1 MKLDNSAVGYW
12 GLVAVIFAVG
22 AVAIFWQV
30 NDPLVTDEPQF
41 VDVAASIASSGKPM
55 GYSGTEWNPVL
66 THPTLYHSLLA
77 IPVGL
82 FGETPAAGR
91 SVGIICYFITGLLVF
106 LTVARISVGRWSP
119 HIALALYMLHPLAV
133 NGALLVDIDNSLLV
147 LASTLMVYLLAR
159 IDFQLN
165 PKRALLFGLLFGVF
179 LLSKLT
185 TPPLLLVSLALYY
198 VLIRDYRKI
207 GYVALIGVVGAAV
220 FAAVYFPY
228 TLLMDLP
235 WQQPFTHS
243 VERALEAGGGAPF
256 YIMLAKR
263 LIRLA
268 LWTMPPTLIAAAL
281 VFWVRRKEW
290 FGGRLTPGDFALLT
304 GVIVFIFYLFV
315 GGEAYGFPKYHVP
328 VIPLFAIAIGAQFGF
343 KLSKE
348 KPFSIAFVLGL
359 ALLYY
364 VFAVRDPLYY
374 PFMFGELMLRGVTE
388 SALIKTIALNAGL
401 SLVPLVLFPFV
412 ARKGGRS
419 MVFVL
424 LVITAGVSLIGNQLY
439 RDYSHRYNYGE
450 EGLERAIETVHS
462 LPEDAIVV
470 IPIDV
475 AFGEGYKHEHYA
487 TADLL
492 SDRDELVAVA
502 RRDDTRCIVF
512 RDSYYLN
519 EPWKLTFE
527 DPGLNAELDN
537 YYNKIRMGSFTIYLR
552 IREHTGGETA

>member
-1 MKLDNSAVGYW
+1 MTYW
-12 GLVAVIFAVG
+12 GLAAAIFAVG
-22 AVAIFWQV
+22 AVAIFWQI

-77 IPVGL
+77 IPVGI
-82 FGETPAAGR
+82 FGKTPAAGR

-106 LTVARISVGRWSP
+106 LTVTRISTGKWSP
-119 HIALALYMLHPLAV
+119 HVALGLYMLHPLAV

-147 LASTLMVYLLAR
+147 MAASLFLYLLAR
-159 IDFQLN
+159 INFQLDL
-165 PKRALLFGLLFGVF
+165 KRSLLFGLLFGVF

-185 TPPLLLVSLALYY
+185 TPPLLLVALALYY
-198 VLIRDYRKI
+198 LLVRDFRKI

-228 TLLMDLP
+228 ALLMDLP

-243 VERALEAGGGAPF
+243 VSRALEAGGGVPL
-256 YIMLAKR
+256 YIVLAKR
-263 LIRLA
+263 LIRLV
-268 LWTMPPTLIAAAL
+268 LWTMPPTLIVASLA
-281 VFWVRRKEW
+281 FWVRRKEW
-290 FGGRLTPGDFALLT
+290 LAGRLTPGDFALLT
-304 GVIVFIFYLFV
+304 GVVIFVFYLFV
-315 GGEAYGFPKYHVP
+315 GGEAYGFPKYDVP
-328 VIPLFAIAIGAQFGF
+328 VIPLFAVAVGAQFGY
-343 KLSKE
+343 KLGKE

-364 VFAVRDPLYY
+364 VLAVRDPLYY
-374 PFMFGELMLRGVTE
+374 PYMFGELMLRGVAK
-388 SALIKTIALNAGL
+388 SVLLKTIALNVGL
-401 SLVPLVLFPFV
+401 SLIPLVLFPFV
-412 ARKGGRS
+412 SRRGGRP
-419 MVFVL
+419 MIYVL
-424 LVITAGVSLIGNQLY
+424 LALTAGPSLIGNQVY

-450 EGLERAIETVHS
+450 EGLEQVIETVHA
-462 LPEDAIVV
+462 LPEDAVV
-470 IPIDV
+470 VVPIDV
-475 AFGEGYKHEHYA
+475 AFGEGYEHEHYA

-492 SDRDELVAVA
+492 SDRDGLVAVT

-519 EPWKLTFE
+519 EPWKLTFD

-537 YYNKIRMGSFTIYLR
+537 YYNEVRMGSFVIYLR
-552 IREHTGGETA
+552 VRGHTGGEEA